1 MLAVNFLS
9 VLGLMGLAA
18 SSGQTSGCRHSS
30 QKFFHKTLTMMFV
43 FRLGTGRKRCST
55 LEDLSSVIE
64 FDSFEQY
71 GRREKARIFC
81 MEEEPTEAD
90 FAKVA
95 IVAEKNYL
103 LIISYDVSIV
113 ITYQVGVKT
122 GSR

>member
-1 MLAVNFLS
+1 MPTLITEIF
-9 VLGLMGLAA
+9 
-18 SSGQTSGCRHSS
+18 S
-30 QKFFHKTLTMMFV
+30 QDSYYV
-43 FRLGTGRKRCST
+43 VVCRLGTGGKRCSS

-71 GRREKARIFC
+71 GRREKSRIFC

-103 LIISYDVSIV
+103 LITSYDVSIV
-113 ITYQVGVKT
+113 ITYQVRVKT
-122 GSR
+122 GSP